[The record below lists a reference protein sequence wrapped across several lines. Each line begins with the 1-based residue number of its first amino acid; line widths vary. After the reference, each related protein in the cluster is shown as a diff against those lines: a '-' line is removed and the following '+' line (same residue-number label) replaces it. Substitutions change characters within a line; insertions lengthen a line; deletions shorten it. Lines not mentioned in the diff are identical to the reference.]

1 MRADGYAPIREYAAI
16 GDGRTTALVASD
28 GSIDWLCLPDVDSP
42 SVFAAILDA
51 ERGGRF
57 ALAPEVPFEDER
69 RYLPGTN
76 VLETTFR
83 TADGA
88 VRVTDA
94 MTLPLAG
101 IAPVREVARRVEG
114 LSGSVPLAWSVEP
127 RFQYGTQAARL
138 GRRNGLAVADAGATA
153 VAVRAWAA
161 GQTGGA
167 DLGDGSI
174 VGRIDVRDGD
184 RALLALSA
192 AHQEPLV
199 FGSRDEVE
207 QRLDGTIAFWRKWT
221 EKREYD
227 GPWKDDVLRSA
238 LALKLLV
245 YSPSGA
251 IAAAPTTSLPE
262 TLGGERNWD
271 YRFAWIRDSAFTLEA
286 LLDLGCPAEAHAF
299 FWWLMHASQLT
310 HPRLQVLYQLD
321 GGNRAPEQEL
331 PLEGYRGS
339 RPVRIGNGAVD
350 QRQLD
355 IYGDLFQAVWVYV
368 ERGNDI
374 DREAGARLAATAGL
388 VCDVWREPD
397 RGLWEV
403 RSGPVH
409 FVQSKMM
416 CWIALDRAARLA
428 ERGQLP
434 REHAARWRREAE
446 AVRDFVEEQ
455 GFSEAKGSYV
465 RFAGSEELDASL
477 LLGSL
482 MGYCDGD
489 DPRMAGTIDAI
500 RQELGHGPY
509 VHRYTGE
516 DGLEGREGAFLCC
529 SFWLVEALARAGRPD
544 EAAELME
551 SLLELANDVGLY
563 AEEIDP
569 LTGEFLGNFPQGLTH
584 LGLVSAAVAYA
595 RAGGG

>member
-1 MRADGYAPIREYAAI
+1 MRERGYAPIRSYAAI
-16 GDGRTTALVASD
+16 GDGRTTALVALD
-28 GSIDWLCLPDVDSP
+28 GSIDWLCLPGLDSP

-57 ALAPEVPFEDER
+57 ALAPATPFETER

-83 TADGA
+83 TGDGA

-94 MTLPLAG
+94 MTLPVAG
-101 IAPVREVARRVEG
+101 IGPQREVARRVEG
-114 LSGSVPLAWSVEP
+114 LSGSVSLEWSAEP
-127 RFQYGTQAARL
+127 RFHYGTREARL
-138 GRRNGLAVADAGATA
+138 GRRNGLAVADAGADA
-153 VAVRAWAA
+153 LAVRAWEA
-161 GQTGGA
+161 GEA
-167 DLGDGSI
+167 ELREGSI
-174 VGRIDVRDGD
+174 AGRFDVREGD
-184 RALLALSA
+184 RALLALSS

-199 FGSRDEVE
+199 YGSRDEVE
-207 QRLDGTIAFWRKWT
+207 QRLDGTIAFWRDWS
-221 EKREYD
+221 EKRDYQ
-227 GPWKDDVLRSA
+227 GPWKDEVVRSV

-321 GGNRAPEQEL
+321 GGNRAPEREL
-331 PLEGYRGS
+331 SFEGYRGS
-339 RPVRIGNGAVD
+339 RPVRIGNGAVE

-368 ERGNDI
+368 ERGNEL
-374 DREAGARLAATAGL
+374 DRENGERLAETAGL
-388 VCDVWREPD
+388 VCDVWRERD

-403 RSGPVH
+403 RSDPVH
-409 FVQSKMM
+409 FIQSKMM
-416 CWIALDRAARLA
+416 CWVALDRAVRLA
-428 ERGQLP
+428 ERGELP
-434 REHAARWRREAE
+434 REHAARWRREAD
-446 AVRDFVEEQ
+446 AIRAFVEEQ

-500 RQELGHGPY
+500 RRELGHGRY

-516 DGLEGREGAFLCC
+516 DGLEGEEGAFLCC
-529 SFWLVEALARAGRPD
+529 SFWLVEALARSGRAD
-544 EAAELME
+544 DATELMG
-551 SLLELANDVGLY
+551 SLLELGNDVGLF

-569 LTGEFLGNFPQGLTH
+569 RTGEFLGNFPQGLTH
-584 LGLVSAAVAYA
+584 LALVSAAVACA
-595 RAGGG
+595 RAEDG

>member
-83 TADGA
+83 TAAGA

-101 IAPVREVARRVEG
+101 IAPLREVARRVEG

-167 DLGDGSI
+167 DLRDGSI
-174 VGRIDVRDGD
+174 VGRIEVRDGD

-192 AHQEPLV
+192 AYQEPLV

-221 EKREYD
+221 EKRDYD
-227 GPWKDDVLRSA
+227 GPWKDDVLRSV

-339 RPVRIGNGAVD
+339 RPVRIGNAAVD

-374 DREAGARLAATAGL
+374 DREAGARLASTAGL

-403 RSGPVH
+403 RSDPLH

-500 RQELGHGPY
+500 RRELGQGPY

-529 SFWLVEALARAGRPD
+529 SFWLVEALARAGRLD

-569 LTGEFLGNFPQGLTH
+569 RTGEFLGNFPQGLTH

-595 RAGGG
+595 SADGA

>member
-1 MRADGYAPIREYAAI
+1 MREDGYAPIRSYAAI
-16 GDGRTTALVASD
+16 GDGRTTALVALD
-28 GSIDWLCLPDVDSP
+28 GSIDWLCLPDIDSP

-51 ERGGRF
+51 ERGGCF
-57 ALAPEVPFEDER
+57 ALAPATPFEAER

-83 TADGA
+83 TAEGA

-101 IAPVREVARRVEG
+101 IAPLREVARRVEG
-114 LSGSVPLAWSVEP
+114 LSGTVSLEWTVEP
-127 RFQYGTQAARL
+127 RFHYGMQAARL
-138 GRRNGLAVADAGATA
+138 GRRNGLAVADAGSDA
-153 VAVRAWAA
+153 VAVRAWEA
-161 GQTGGA
+161 GEA
-167 DLGDGSI
+167 ELGDGSI
-174 VGRIDVRDGD
+174 AGRFEIRGGE

-192 AHQEPLV
+192 THQEPLV

-207 QRLDGTIAFWRKWT
+207 RRLDGTIDFWRGWA
-221 EKREYD
+221 EKRDYE
-227 GPWKDDVLRSA
+227 GPWKEAVLRSV
-238 LALKLLV
+238 LALKLLI

-251 IAAAPTTSLPE
+251 IAAAATTSLPE
-262 TLGGERNWD
+262 TLGGGRNWD

-286 LLDLGCPAEAHAF
+286 LLDLGCPAEAQAF
-299 FWWLMHASQLT
+299 LWWLMHASQLT

-321 GGNRAPEQEL
+321 GGDRAPEREL
-331 PLEGYRGS
+331 SLKGYRGS

-368 ERGNDI
+368 ERGNEI
-374 DREAGARLAATAGL
+374 DREARGRLAATAGL
-388 VCDVWREPD
+388 VCEIWRERD

-403 RSGPVH
+403 RSDPVH

-416 CWIALDRAARLA
+416 CWVALDRAVRLA

-434 REHAARWRREAE
+434 REHAARWRQEAD
-446 AVRDFVEEQ
+446 VLRDFVEEQ
-455 GFSEAKGSYV
+455 GFSEARGSYV

-489 DPRMAGTIDAI
+489 DPRMVGTIDAI
-500 RQELGHGPY
+500 QRELGHGPY

-516 DGLEGREGAFLCC
+516 DGLEGEEGAFLCC
-529 SFWLVEALARAGRPD
+529 SFWLVEALARAGRAGD
-544 EAAELME
+544 AAELME

-569 LTGEFLGNFPQGLTH
+569 RTGEFLGNFPQGLTH
-584 LGLVSAAVAYA
+584 LALVSSAVACA
-595 RAGGG
+595 RAERG

>member
-1 MRADGYAPIREYAAI
+1 MREHGYAPIRSYAAI
-16 GDGRTTALVASD
+16 GDGRTTALVALD
-28 GSIDWLCLPDVDSP
+28 GSIDWLCLPDLDSP

-57 ALAPEVPFEDER
+57 ALAPATPFEAER

-83 TADGA
+83 TSGGA

-94 MTLPLAG
+94 MPLPLAG
-101 IAPVREVARRVEG
+101 IGPLREVARRVEG
-114 LSGSVPLAWSVEP
+114 LSGTVSLEWSVEP
-127 RFQYGTQAARL
+127 RFHYGTRAARL
-138 GRRNGLAVADAGATA
+138 GRRNGLAVADAGADA
-153 VAVRAWAA
+153 VAVRAWEA
-161 GQTGGA
+161 GEA
-167 DLGDGSI
+167 ELRDGSI
-174 VGRIDVRDGD
+174 AGRFDVREGD

-207 QRLDGTIAFWRKWT
+207 QRLDGTIAFWQEWSG
-221 EKREYD
+221 KRDYH
-227 GPWKDDVLRSA
+227 GPWKDEVLRSA

-299 FWWLMHASQLT
+299 FWWLMHASQLS

-321 GGNRAPEQEL
+321 GGNRAPEREL
-331 PLEGYRGS
+331 SFEGYRRS
-339 RPVRIGNGAVD
+339 RPVRIGNGAVE

-368 ERGNDI
+368 ERGNEI
-374 DREAGARLAATAGL
+374 DGEAGGRLAETAGL
-388 VCDVWREPD
+388 VCDVWRERD

-403 RSGPVH
+403 RSDPVH
-409 FVQSKMM
+409 FIQSKMM
-416 CWIALDRAARLA
+416 CWVALDRAVRLA

-434 REHAARWRREAE
+434 REHAARWRREA
-446 AVRDFVEEQ
+446 AVLRDFVEEQ

-489 DPRMAGTIDAI
+489 DPRMMGTIDAI

-516 DGLEGREGAFLCC
+516 DGLEGEEGAFLCC
-529 SFWLVEALARAGRPD
+529 SFWLVEALARAGRVG
-544 EAAELME
+544 EATELME

-569 LTGEFLGNFPQGLTH
+569 HTGEFLGNFPQGLTH
-584 LGLVSAAVAYA
+584 LGLVSAAVACA